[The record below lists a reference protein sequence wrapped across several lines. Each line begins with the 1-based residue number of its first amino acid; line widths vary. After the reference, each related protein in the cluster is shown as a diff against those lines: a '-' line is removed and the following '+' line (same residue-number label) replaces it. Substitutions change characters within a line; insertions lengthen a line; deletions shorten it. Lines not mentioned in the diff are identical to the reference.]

1 MPAKKKSAVAKAVN
15 VHFLHGTDEAPMKE
29 AALALARRLSPPDS
43 GDFGTEIIDGTAES
57 AEHATRLCAQAI
69 EGLQTLPLFGGG
81 KVVWLRNANFLSD
94 TVTGKAQS
102 TLDALEELL
111 ALLERG
117 LPSDVHFILSATAP
131 DRRRSFFLKLD
142 ELAQSQAFDLPD
154 VSQRG
159 WEAQVEAMI
168 DERART
174 LGLSFDPEALELF
187 LALAGER
194 TQQII
199 GELEKLDLYL
209 GPDRRRIT
217 VQDVRALVPLSR
229 AGVIFELGNALGRR
243 DARRALSLLDSLLAQ
258 GEHAVGLLLAAI
270 VPKMRNL
277 VLARDLI
284 ERHRPPMS
292 GYGAF
297 QAALERLPADEIA
310 HLPRKKDGGLNV
322 YPLFLAAQETRQFS
336 ESELRHG
343 LNACLRANH
352 RLVGSSLDPR
362 VVLSQLLVEI
372 LAPATRSG
380 ATR

>member
-1 MPAKKKSAVAKAVN
+1 
-15 VHFLHGTDEAPMKE
+15 
-29 AALALARRLSPPDS
+29 
-43 GDFGTEIIDGTAES
+43 
-57 AEHATRLCAQAI
+57 
-69 EGLQTLPLFGGG
+69 
-81 KVVWLRNANFLSD
+81 
-94 TVTGKAQS
+94 
-102 TLDALEELL
+102 
-111 ALLERG
+111 
-117 LPSDVHFILSATAP
+117 
-131 DRRRSFFLKLD
+131 
-142 ELAQSQAFDLPD
+142 
-154 VSQRG
+154 
-159 WEAQVEAMI
+159 
-168 DERART
+168 
-174 LGLSFDPEALELF
+174 
-187 LALAGER
+187 
-194 TQQII
+194 
-199 GELEKLDLYL
+199 
-209 GPDRRRIT
+209 
-217 VQDVRALVPLSR
+217 
-229 AGVIFELGNALGRR
+229 
-243 DARRALSLLDSLLAQ
+243 
-258 GEHAVGLLLAAI
+258 VGLLLAAI

-372 LAPATRSG
+372 LAPATRAG